1 MSAIVAM
8 IVQVLVQVILAWI
21 KGRISP
27 SMQPAVMV
35 DFEKAYGEAV
45 AQKSAQP
52 LREFLVGLRGA

>member
-1 MSAIVAM
+1 MSAIAAM

-21 KGRISP
+21 KGRLAP

-35 DFEKAYGEAV
+35 EFEKAYEAAI

-52 LREFLVGLRGA
+52 LRDFLKGLHGA

>member
-21 KGRISP
+21 KGRMAP

-35 DFEKAYGEAV
+35 EFEKAYAAAV

-52 LREFLVGLRGA
+52 LRDFLTGLRQA